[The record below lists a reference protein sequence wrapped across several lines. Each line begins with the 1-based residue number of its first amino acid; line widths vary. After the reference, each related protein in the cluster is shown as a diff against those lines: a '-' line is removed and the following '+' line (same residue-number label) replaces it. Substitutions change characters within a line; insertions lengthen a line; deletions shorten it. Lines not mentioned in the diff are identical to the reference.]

1 MWMCIFRLSLK
12 GAVEANLSLF
22 FSPSLPPPAYQC
34 FPIKLGHP
42 GLCEC
47 KAFYYLKDV
56 EPQNQSAEAETKHL
70 EQATVKLSLTPE
82 FLRVFEDIT

>member
-1 MWMCIFRLSLK
+1 MCIFSLK
-12 GAVEANLSLF
+12 GAVQANLRL
-22 FSPSLPPPAYQC
+22 FSPSFPPPAYLC

-42 GLCEC
+42 GLSEC

-70 EQATVKLSLTPE
+70 EQATVKLSPPQNSSGCLKT
-82 FLRVFEDIT
+82 LLKLSQ